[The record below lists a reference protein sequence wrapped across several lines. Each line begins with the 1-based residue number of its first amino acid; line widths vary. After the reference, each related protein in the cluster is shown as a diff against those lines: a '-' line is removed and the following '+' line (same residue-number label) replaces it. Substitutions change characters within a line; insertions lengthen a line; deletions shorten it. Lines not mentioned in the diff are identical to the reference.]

1 MLYGNLK
8 KAVLHCWGHQN
19 EDTPQVGGNRLA
31 DKIAKAAAKELG
43 AGGGGFI
50 RTFVLCK
57 VPELTSTLPQYI
69 PAQDQLAKTERA
81 TKNEKGWWELL
92 DGRLLVPKSLAP
104 SLLSQIHQTT
114 HLRHDKM
121 EKLIQKIS

>member
-1 MLYGNLK
+1 M
-8 KAVLHCWGHQN
+8 
-19 EDTPQVGGNRLA
+19 GGNRLA

-43 AGGGGFI
+43 AGGDGFI

-81 TKNEKGWWELL
+81 TKNEKGWWELS
-92 DGRLLVPKSLAP
+92 DGRVTGTQGISPHTGNSGSPGSSLG
-104 SLLSQIHQTT
+104 T
-114 HLRHDKM
+114 
-121 EKLIQKIS
+121 

>member
-1 MLYGNLK
+1 M
-8 KAVLHCWGHQN
+8 
-19 EDTPQVGGNRLA
+19 GGNRLA

-43 AGGGGFI
+43 AGGDGFI

-114 HLRHDKM
+114 HLRHNQM